1 MKVTALG
8 HAGLKVETARATVL
22 IDPWFSPEGSF
33 QASWFQF
40 PDNSHLMSPSLFEPT
55 AIVISHEHLDHIDPW
70 FLSRVP
76 SSVPVVITRY
86 PSPVLRQKI
95 ESAGPRT
102 IIEVPPWERVDLAEN
117 VSVFF
122 VSEESPMNH
131 DSAVVIQGDGKTL
144 LDLNDARLFP
154 VQFRG
159 IRQEVGGDVDVF
171 AFQGAGASWYPMCY
185 PYPFDR
191 REQLSHQKRL
201 AKFAY
206 AASTIRVVEPVTA
219 LPFAGPPCFLD
230 PELFQHNHEMDTGIF
245 PDQEQVADWLAG
257 QGIENTVVLLPGDA
271 WDVAA
276 RMKDSDPVW
285 SDFSLAERAPY
296 LEAYAKLRRPQIDEV
311 VARHPEPRDS
321 LWEPFQ
327 DYFRRLLEMSP
338 YFNGRIGMRVGFD
351 ITGHGGG
358 QWAVDFRPGSE
369 GVSDEIGDC
378 GYTYRFSSRWLPS
391 LLSGATP
398 WEDFFLSMRFEAW
411 RDPDVYNDHL
421 LGLLKFAEPEAL
433 EAVEE
438 FETSMDSDERI
449 TIHAEGKS
457 YSIGRYCPH
466 AGNDLSNTAEILP
479 GGIVRCLAHHYEFEL
494 ETGRCVNGNCSPLDV
509 EVLESVHAEHEPQ
522 VHGSVEPR
530 GLGKAP

>member
-8 HAGLKVETARATVL
+8 HAGLKVQTSRATVL
-22 IDPWFSPEGSF
+22 VDPWFSPEGTF

-40 PDNSHLMSPSLFEPT
+40 PDNTHLIGPSLFQPT
-55 AIVISHEHLDHIDPW
+55 AIVISHEHLDHVDPW

-76 SSVPVVITRY
+76 SSVPVVIPRY
-86 PSPVLRQKI
+86 PSPVLRQKV
-95 ESAGPRT
+95 EMGGPRA
-102 IIEVPPWERVDLAEN
+102 IIEVPPWERVDLAEGT
-117 VSVFF
+117 SVFF

-131 DSAVVIQGDGKTL
+131 DSAIVIKGDGQTL

-159 IRQEVGGDVDVF
+159 IRQEVGGDIDLF

-185 PYPFDR
+185 PYPAER
-191 REQLSHQKRL
+191 RQQLSHQKRL

-206 AASTIRVVEPVTA
+206 AASAIRVVEPIAA

-230 PELFQHNHEMDTGIF
+230 PEIFQHNDEMETGIF
-245 PDQEQVADWLAG
+245 PDQDQVAEWLAG
-257 QGIENTVVLLPGDA
+257 QGIDNTVVLLPGDG
-271 WDVAA
+271 WDATSRA
-276 RMKDSDPVW
+276 KDTDPVW
-285 SDFSLAERAPY
+285 NGFSLSERSSY
-296 LEAYAKLRRPQIDEV
+296 LEEYARRRRPQIENV
-311 VARHPEPRDS
+311 VARYPEPTGS
-321 LWEPFQ
+321 LWDPFQ
-327 DYFRRLLEMSP
+327 DYFGRLLEMSP

-351 ITGHGGG
+351 ITGLGGG
-358 QWAVDFRPGSE
+358 GWAVDFRPGTE
-369 GVSDEIGDC
+369 RVEDELGEC
-378 GYTYRFSSRWLPS
+378 GYTYRFASRWLPS

-398 WEDFFLSMRFEAW
+398 WEDFFLSLRFEAW
-411 RDPDVYNDHL
+411 RNPDVYNDHL
-421 LGLLKFAEPEAL
+421 LGLLKFAEPDAL
-433 EAVEE
+433 EAVEA

-509 EVLESVHAEHEPQ
+509 EVLDESAAEPSQ
-522 VHGSVEPR
+522 
-530 GLGKAP
+530 A

>member
-8 HAGLKVETARATVL
+8 HAGLKVETGRATVL
-22 IDPWFSPEGSF
+22 VDPWFSPEGAF

-40 PDNSHLMSPSLFEPT
+40 PDNSHLITSSLFEPT
-55 AIVISHEHLDHIDPW
+55 AIVISHEHLDHVDPW

-76 SSVPVVITRY
+76 SSVPVVIPRY
-86 PSPVLRQKI
+86 PSPVLRHKV
-95 ESAGPRT
+95 ELGGLRP

-117 VSVFF
+117 TSVFF

-131 DSAVVIQGDGKTL
+131 DSAVVIQGNGQTL

-159 IRQEVGGDVDVF
+159 IRQEVGGDVDLF

-185 PYPFDR
+185 PYPKER

-206 AASTIRVVEPVTA
+206 AASAIGVVEPVA
-219 LPFAGPPCFLD
+219 SLPFAGPPCFLD
-230 PELFQHNHEMDTGIF
+230 PEIFRHNDEMDTGIF

-257 QGIENTVVLLPGDA
+257 QGIENTVVLLPGDG

-276 RMKDSDPVW
+276 RVKDSDPEW
-285 SDFSLAERAPY
+285 TGFSLADRTPY
-296 LEAYAKLRRPQIDEV
+296 LEPYAERRRQQIEDV
-311 VARHPEPRDS
+311 RGRNPEPTDG
-321 LWEPFQ
+321 LWGPFHE
-327 DYFRRLLEMSP
+327 YFSRLLAMSP
-338 YFNGRIGMRVGFD
+338 YFNGRIGMPIGFD
-351 ITGHGGG
+351 ITGPGGG
-358 QWAVDFRPGSE
+358 RWAVDFRPGSE
-369 GVSDEIGDC
+369 GVSNEMGEC

-391 LLSGATP
+391 LLSGSTP

-421 LGLLKFAEPEAL
+421 LGLLKFAEAEAL

-449 TIHAEGKS
+449 TIHAEGRS

-466 AGNDLSNTAEILP
+466 AGNDLLNTAEILP

-509 EVLESVHAEHEPQ
+509 EVLEEATPEHDPN
-522 VHGSVEPR
+522 S
-530 GLGKAP
+530 